1 MNLRAIRV
9 PSFFSNWE
17 KAIMSAKKAN
27 LKEKIYFLY
36 KQILKLSML
45 KKLPHFFSL
54 VSVLFLVQIPQS
66 VRAADAFCVVK
77 GVENKTL
84 FSGDCI
90 FEQYSGNGSFSIESP
105 RGLIAGYSSIGVS
118 IIEPGIA
125 EVRGLTTNGINS
137 RWGEA
142 VRSSSDK
149 ACWVGSDF
157 TICAY

>member
-1 MNLRAIRV
+1 MPNRL
-9 PSFFSNWE
+9 
-17 KAIMSAKKAN
+17 
-27 LKEKIYFLY
+27 LY
-36 KQILKLSML
+36 
-45 KKLPHFFSL
+45 FFSL
-54 VSVLFLVQIPQS
+54 VPVLFIAQIPHL

-90 FEQYSGNGSFSIESP
+90 FQQYDGNGSFSIESP
-105 RGLIAGYSSIGVS
+105 RGLIADYSSIGVS
-118 IIEPGIA
+118 IIEPDIA
-125 EVRGLTTNGINS
+125 EVRGLTPNGINS

-142 VRSSSDK
+142 VRSSSDR